1 MTRTTLLDT
10 VTPGS
15 GGPPP
20 AGGSPMRLSVP
31 AIYYDALHDSS
42 VWAPLGLEGRTV
54 SDRARR
60 VVELW
65 ASVRGGAWRARA
77 DVPTDRPDTG
87 AAPPRMTRVM
97 AWFPDSVRE
106 TLRAACHTID
116 PAPTSMAEA
125 FRAILGGYLSLSPK
139 QAARLRP

>member
-65 ASVRGGAWRARA
+65 ASVRGGAWRARH

-87 AAPPRMTRVM
+87 APPRMTRVM
-97 AWFPDSVRE
+97 AWFPDSVRDA
-106 TLRAACHTID
+106 LRAACHTID